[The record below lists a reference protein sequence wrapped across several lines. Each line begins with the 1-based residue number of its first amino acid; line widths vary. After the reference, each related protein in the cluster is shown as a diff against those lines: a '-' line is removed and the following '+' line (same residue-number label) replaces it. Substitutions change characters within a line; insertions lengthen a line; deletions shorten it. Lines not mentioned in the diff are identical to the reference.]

1 MRTSAA
7 IVRNRNMNM
16 INLKMD

>member
-7 IVRNRNMNM
+7 IVRNKNMNM